1 MVQKLFLHSIYLHFA
16 NWVIGLFVYG
26 KKLKTGSDY
35 RVDYSIIKTH
45 IEYWINYVGT
55 GDEYRKKHDLDCILT
70 NENLFA
76 DTLFSLWLPLRYT
89 LNHCGCERW
98 KEWLEKTP
106 INFKFKDSDE
116 FMNDLLKNIELYLP
130 ECEETHL
137 LVELF
142 VLGRRRENVIILP
155 YRKWNNIRGDKPY
168 YDYIQH
174 FLFDMLNTNDE
185 RFLAAME
192 DWIKREHLEMLFL
205 NESITKENLIDLW
218 GSGKVTSHNPK
229 KLEVKN
235 LLKNYIDILKERQK
249 YYVTENS

>member
-1 MVQKLFLHSIYLHFA
+1 MILSNY
-16 NWVIGLFVYG
+16 VYR
-26 KKLKTGSDY
+26 KKLNTGCDY
-35 RVDYSIIKTH
+35 RVDYSIIKTQ
-45 IEYWINYVGT
+45 IKYWINYVGT

-89 LNHCGCERW
+89 LNHCGCELW

-106 INFKFKDSDE
+106 SNFKFKDSDE

-142 VLGRRRENVIILP
+142 ELGRRRENVIILP
-155 YRKWNNIRGDKPY
+155 YRKWNNIRGGMPY

-174 FLFDMLNTNDE
+174 FLFDMLNTDDE
-185 RFLAAME
+185 SFLTAMKA
-192 DWIKREHLEMLFL
+192 WIKREHLEMLFL
-205 NESITKENLIDLW
+205 NGNIMKDNLIDLW
-218 GSGKVTSHNPK
+218 GSGRATSHKPQ

-235 LLKNYIDILKERQK
+235 LLGNYIAILKERQK
-249 YYVTENS
+249 YYIIENP